1 MALLLVPMASE
12 AEAALGDEWAAIKKT
27 LGNAYKAETT
37 EESLKLLADA
47 RGIYMS
53 EFAGAARTHDPA
65 THEVILEC
73 YDKAK
78 QNYQDGDNK
87 QAKLWIQCQEKSVYT
102 LGMVMMEVAV
112 ANDNA
117 KDYIKW
123 ADIVKTK
130 FKVEAKDPAS
140 LALLT
145 AIENDSSKLG
155 LYSEVFRDNMLD
167 IFELKTVEELEEALI
182 KYNEDDTYGAKK
194 YAYEGLYYYRTL
206 DPYVVDSIGQGK
218 ADQLYGLME
227 KAMAISDSANDG
239 VSIADLKVQMKDT
252 KKEVEKIVMKHNGI
266 AGTPEALALAGISDR
281 LHLVKVEYV
290 DAIDGTGAI
299 INDMEYAE
307 TVAFAHGAVEIAD
320 ENAEVLKAL
329 GASDFEKLQSQLSS
343 IASDVDNFVKISTVL
358 KQADEATLTVKNLQ
372 ANAGEGG
379 ANLGGYFE
387 TIDRLLITSQAAYA
401 NGDAELAH
409 ELVGTA
415 YLDNY
420 EFLEAP
426 IGEYNN
432 FLMKEIENDMREE
445 LRNMIESGSSEAL
458 IQATIQK
465 ITNDLD
471 TAEDLIA
478 SGSPAAEEVVKLGE
492 QWAKVKKTLGNAY
505 KAETTDESLA
515 LLADAEAIYNKHF
528 ASAAQMHDR
537 ATHNVIMECYD
548 KAEQNYKDGDN
559 KQAKLWIQCQE
570 KSIYTLGMV
579 MMEDAVSKN
588 NSAAYIDW
596 VDIVKTKFKVADK
609 DAGSLALL
617 TAIENDP
624 SKLKLYSGVVRDNML
639 DIFELKTVEELEE
652 ALIKYNEDDTYGAK
666 KYAYEGL
673 YYYRTLDPYVVDSIG
688 QGKADQLYGLMEK
701 AMAISDSANDGV
713 SIADLKVQ
721 MKDTKKE
728 VEKIVMKHN
737 GIAGT
742 PEALALAGISDRLHL
757 VKVEYVDAIDGTGA
771 IINDMEYA
779 ETVAF
784 AHGAVEIADENAEV
798 LKALGASDF
807 EKLQSQLSSIASDV
821 DNFVKISTVLKQ
833 ADEATLTVKNLQA
846 NAGEGGANLG
856 GYFET
861 IDRLLITAQAAYANG
876 DADLAHE
883 LVGTA
888 YLDNYEFLEAPIGE
902 VDNKLM
908 KTIEDDMREN
918 LRNMITSGSSYNDV
932 ESHILMIN
940 NDLKTAQAA
949 IASGPAP
956 KAAAAAPAPTPAPTP
971 APAPAAE
978 ETQQISLEEGGGCLI
993 ATAAFGSEMA
1003 PQVQFLREIR
1013 DNTVM
1018 NTQSGTAFMTGFN
1031 QVYYSFSP
1039 AVADLERENPVFK
1052 EAVKVTLT
1060 PMLTSLT
1067 LLNYVEVDTEE
1078 EMLGYGISLILLNIG
1093 MYFVA
1098 PAAAIVAIKKR
1109 FF

>member
-47 RGIYMS
+47 RGKYMS
-53 EFAGAARTHDPA
+53 EFAAAARTHDPA
-65 THEVILEC
+65 THEVIIEC

-87 QAKLWIQCQEKSVYT
+87 QAKLWIQCQEKSIYT

-155 LYSEVFRDNMLD
+155 VYSDVFRENMLD

-206 DPYVVDSIGQGK
+206 DPYVVNSIGQGE
-218 ADQLYGLME
+218 ADKLYALME
-227 KAMAISDSANDG
+227 KAMDISDSANDG

-266 AGTPEALALAGISDR
+266 AGTPEALALAGIADR

-329 GASDFEKLQSQLSS
+329 GASNFSTLQSQLAS
-343 IASDVDNFVKISTVL
+343 IASDVDDKVKISTVL

-379 ANLGGYFE
+379 ANLGGYFD
-387 TIDRLLITSQAAYA
+387 TI
-401 NGDAELAH
+401 N
-409 ELVGTA
+409 
-415 YLDNY
+415 
-420 EFLEAP
+420 
-426 IGEYNN
+426 
-432 FLMKEIENDMREE
+432 
-445 LRNMIESGSSEAL
+445 
-458 IQATIQK
+458 
-465 ITNDLD
+465 
-471 TAEDLIA
+471 
-478 SGSPAAEEVVKLGE
+478 
-492 QWAKVKKTLGNAY
+492 
-505 KAETTDESLA
+505 
-515 LLADAEAIYNKHF
+515 
-528 ASAAQMHDR
+528 
-537 ATHNVIMECYD
+537 
-548 KAEQNYKDGDN
+548 
-559 KQAKLWIQCQE
+559 
-570 KSIYTLGMV
+570 
-579 MMEDAVSKN
+579 
-588 NSAAYIDW
+588 
-596 VDIVKTKFKVADK
+596 
-609 DAGSLALL
+609 
-617 TAIENDP
+617 
-624 SKLKLYSGVVRDNML
+624 
-639 DIFELKTVEELEE
+639 
-652 ALIKYNEDDTYGAK
+652 
-666 KYAYEGL
+666 
-673 YYYRTLDPYVVDSIG
+673 
-688 QGKADQLYGLMEK
+688 
-701 AMAISDSANDGV
+701 
-713 SIADLKVQ
+713 
-721 MKDTKKE
+721 
-728 VEKIVMKHN
+728 
-737 GIAGT
+737 
-742 PEALALAGISDRLHL
+742 
-757 VKVEYVDAIDGTGA
+757 
-771 IINDMEYA
+771 
-779 ETVAF
+779 
-784 AHGAVEIADENAEV
+784 
-798 LKALGASDF
+798 
-807 EKLQSQLSSIASDV
+807 
-821 DNFVKISTVLKQ
+821 
-833 ADEATLTVKNLQA
+833 
-846 NAGEGGANLG
+846 
-856 GYFET
+856 
-861 IDRLLITAQAAYANG
+861 RLLITAQAAYANG

-956 KAAAAAPAPTPAPTP
+956 KAAAAAPAPAPTP

>member
-47 RGIYMS
+47 RGKYMS
-53 EFAGAARTHDPA
+53 EFAAAARTHDPA

-87 QAKLWIQCQEKSVYT
+87 QAKLWIQCQEKS
-102 LGMVMMEVAV
+102 
-112 ANDNA
+112 
-117 KDYIKW
+117 
-123 ADIVKTK
+123 
-130 FKVEAKDPAS
+130 
-140 LALLT
+140 
-145 AIENDSSKLG
+145 
-155 LYSEVFRDNMLD
+155 
-167 IFELKTVEELEEALI
+167 
-182 KYNEDDTYGAKK
+182 
-194 YAYEGLYYYRTL
+194 
-206 DPYVVDSIGQGK
+206 
-218 ADQLYGLME
+218 
-227 KAMAISDSANDG
+227 
-239 VSIADLKVQMKDT
+239 
-252 KKEVEKIVMKHNGI
+252 
-266 AGTPEALALAGISDR
+266 
-281 LHLVKVEYV
+281 
-290 DAIDGTGAI
+290 
-299 INDMEYAE
+299 
-307 TVAFAHGAVEIAD
+307 
-320 ENAEVLKAL
+320 
-329 GASDFEKLQSQLSS
+329 
-343 IASDVDNFVKISTVL
+343 
-358 KQADEATLTVKNLQ
+358 
-372 ANAGEGG
+372 
-379 ANLGGYFE
+379 
-387 TIDRLLITSQAAYA
+387 
-401 NGDAELAH
+401 
-409 ELVGTA
+409 
-415 YLDNY
+415 
-420 EFLEAP
+420 
-426 IGEYNN
+426 
-432 FLMKEIENDMREE
+432 
-445 LRNMIESGSSEAL
+445 
-458 IQATIQK
+458 
-465 ITNDLD
+465 
-471 TAEDLIA
+471 
-478 SGSPAAEEVVKLGE
+478 
-492 QWAKVKKTLGNAY
+492 
-505 KAETTDESLA
+505 
-515 LLADAEAIYNKHF
+515 
-528 ASAAQMHDR
+528 
-537 ATHNVIMECYD
+537 
-548 KAEQNYKDGDN
+548 
-559 KQAKLWIQCQE
+559 
-570 KSIYTLGMV
+570 IYTLGMV
-579 MMEDAVSKN
+579 MMEDSVSKN

-609 DAGSLALL
+609 DPGSLALL

-713 SIADLKVQ
+713 AISDLKVQ

-728 VEKIVMKHN
+728 VEKIVMEHN
-737 GIAGT
+737 GIDGT
-742 PEALALAGISDRLHL
+742 PEALALAGIADRLHL

-798 LKALGASDF
+798 LKALGASNF
-807 EKLQSQLSSIASDV
+807 STLQSQLASIASDV
-821 DNFVKISTVLKQ
+821 DDKVKISTVLKQ

-856 GYFET
+856 GYFDT
-861 IDRLLITAQAAYANG
+861 INRLLITAQAAYANG

-956 KAAAAAPAPTPAPTP
+956 KAAAAAPAPAPTP

>member
-1 MALLLVPMASE
+1 MLAPLMALLLVPMASE

-65 THEVILEC
+65 THEVIMEC

-78 QNYQDGDNK
+78 QNYQ
-87 QAKLWIQCQEKSVYT
+87 
-102 LGMVMMEVAV
+102 
-112 ANDNA
+112 
-117 KDYIKW
+117 
-123 ADIVKTK
+123 
-130 FKVEAKDPAS
+130 
-140 LALLT
+140 
-145 AIENDSSKLG
+145 
-155 LYSEVFRDNMLD
+155 
-167 IFELKTVEELEEALI
+167 
-182 KYNEDDTYGAKK
+182 
-194 YAYEGLYYYRTL
+194 
-206 DPYVVDSIGQGK
+206 
-218 ADQLYGLME
+218 
-227 KAMAISDSANDG
+227 
-239 VSIADLKVQMKDT
+239 
-252 KKEVEKIVMKHNGI
+252 
-266 AGTPEALALAGISDR
+266 
-281 LHLVKVEYV
+281 
-290 DAIDGTGAI
+290 
-299 INDMEYAE
+299 
-307 TVAFAHGAVEIAD
+307 
-320 ENAEVLKAL
+320 
-329 GASDFEKLQSQLSS
+329 
-343 IASDVDNFVKISTVL
+343 
-358 KQADEATLTVKNLQ
+358 
-372 ANAGEGG
+372 
-379 ANLGGYFE
+379 
-387 TIDRLLITSQAAYA
+387 
-401 NGDAELAH
+401 
-409 ELVGTA
+409 
-415 YLDNY
+415 
-420 EFLEAP
+420 
-426 IGEYNN
+426 
-432 FLMKEIENDMREE
+432 
-445 LRNMIESGSSEAL
+445 
-458 IQATIQK
+458 
-465 ITNDLD
+465 
-471 TAEDLIA
+471 
-478 SGSPAAEEVVKLGE
+478 
-492 QWAKVKKTLGNAY
+492 
-505 KAETTDESLA
+505 
-515 LLADAEAIYNKHF
+515 
-528 ASAAQMHDR
+528 
-537 ATHNVIMECYD
+537 
-548 KAEQNYKDGDN
+548 DGDN

-971 APAPAAE
+971 APAPAAQ

>member
-1 MALLLVPMASE
+1 MNKLILLAPLMALLLVPMASE

-65 THEVILEC
+65 THEVIMEC

-78 QNYQDGDNK
+78 QNYQ
-87 QAKLWIQCQEKSVYT
+87 
-102 LGMVMMEVAV
+102 
-112 ANDNA
+112 
-117 KDYIKW
+117 
-123 ADIVKTK
+123 
-130 FKVEAKDPAS
+130 
-140 LALLT
+140 
-145 AIENDSSKLG
+145 
-155 LYSEVFRDNMLD
+155 
-167 IFELKTVEELEEALI
+167 
-182 KYNEDDTYGAKK
+182 
-194 YAYEGLYYYRTL
+194 
-206 DPYVVDSIGQGK
+206 
-218 ADQLYGLME
+218 
-227 KAMAISDSANDG
+227 
-239 VSIADLKVQMKDT
+239 
-252 KKEVEKIVMKHNGI
+252 
-266 AGTPEALALAGISDR
+266 
-281 LHLVKVEYV
+281 
-290 DAIDGTGAI
+290 
-299 INDMEYAE
+299 
-307 TVAFAHGAVEIAD
+307 
-320 ENAEVLKAL
+320 
-329 GASDFEKLQSQLSS
+329 
-343 IASDVDNFVKISTVL
+343 
-358 KQADEATLTVKNLQ
+358 
-372 ANAGEGG
+372 
-379 ANLGGYFE
+379 
-387 TIDRLLITSQAAYA
+387 
-401 NGDAELAH
+401 
-409 ELVGTA
+409 
-415 YLDNY
+415 
-420 EFLEAP
+420 
-426 IGEYNN
+426 
-432 FLMKEIENDMREE
+432 
-445 LRNMIESGSSEAL
+445 
-458 IQATIQK
+458 
-465 ITNDLD
+465 
-471 TAEDLIA
+471 
-478 SGSPAAEEVVKLGE
+478 
-492 QWAKVKKTLGNAY
+492 
-505 KAETTDESLA
+505 
-515 LLADAEAIYNKHF
+515 
-528 ASAAQMHDR
+528 
-537 ATHNVIMECYD
+537 
-548 KAEQNYKDGDN
+548 DGDN

-971 APAPAAE
+971 APAPAAQ